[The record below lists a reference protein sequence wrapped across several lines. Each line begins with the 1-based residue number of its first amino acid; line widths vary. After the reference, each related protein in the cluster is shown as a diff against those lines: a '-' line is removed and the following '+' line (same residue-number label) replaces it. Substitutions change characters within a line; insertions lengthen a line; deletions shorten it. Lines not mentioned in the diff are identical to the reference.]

1 MKKVIV
7 KTSKNSSNYPIYIGK
22 NILKILPIVLKKHIN
37 ETKKIVIIF
46 DNNVPI
52 KFKKILK
59 KLLKNYVVFFE
70 TIKFNE
76 KNKSFNTVDSL
87 LKKFYIPQ

>member
-7 KTSKNSSNYPIYIGK
+7 KTSENSSNYPIYIGK

-59 KLLKNYVVFFE
+59 KLLKNYDIFFE
-70 TIKFNE
+70 N
-76 KNKSFNTVDSL
+76 N
-87 LKKFYIPQ
+87 